1 MPDYSKHRGLNVDT
15 VLTVLRSSVI
25 LYAMK
30 ESRYDLKALCAE
42 AAVTPRTVHFYIGAG
57 LLRPAGTPG
66 PGARYDDGHLARLRL
81 IRLLQK
87 EHLPL
92 AEIRKRLETLSD
104 VDAERVLR
112 EHEWQY
118 TGPQSSAL
126 DYIRSV
132 LSGQRL
138 GYSQALAAQSLRN
151 SRAQTAQPVSER
163 SQWERIAFSADVEL
177 HIRRPLSREQNRQ
190 VDRLVAFAKEL
201 MEEEK
206 S

>member
-1 MPDYSKHRGLNVDT
+1 MAVPEL
-15 VLTVLRSSVI
+15 
-25 LYAMK
+25 
-30 ESRYDLKALCAE
+30 RYDLKALCSE
-42 AAVTPRTVHFYIGAG
+42 ADVTPRTVHFYIQAG

-81 IRLLQK
+81 IRLLQR

-92 AEIRKRLETLSD
+92 AEIRKRLENLSD
-104 VDAERVLR
+104 VEAGNVLR
-112 EHEWQY
+112 EHESRR

-132 LSGQRL
+132 LSGQRPVRPP
-138 GYSQALAAQSLRN
+138 APAAQPVTNLRA
-151 SRAQTAQPVSER
+151 RPAKAVSER

-177 HIRRPLSREQNRQ
+177 HVRRPLSREQNRQ
-190 VDRLVAFAKEL
+190 VDRLVAFAKRLFEG
-201 MEEEK
+201 EE

>member
-1 MPDYSKHRGLNVDT
+1 MQ
-15 VLTVLRSSVI
+15 
-25 LYAMK
+25 

-42 AAVTPRTVHFYIGAG
+42 AAVTPRTVHFYIQAG

-104 VDAERVLR
+104 VEAGNVLR
-112 EHEWQY
+112 EHESWRS
-118 TGPQSSAL
+118 GPQSSAL

-132 LSGQRL
+132 LSGQRP
-138 GYSQALAAQSLRN
+138 GRSPAPAAQPVRN
-151 SRAQTAQPVSER
+151 WRAQTVQPISER
-163 SQWERIAFSADVEL
+163 SQWERIAFSADIEL
-177 HIRRPLSREQNRQ
+177 HVRRPLSREQNRQ
-190 VDRLVAFAKEL
+190 VDRLVAFAGKL
-201 MEEEK
+201 IEEEE

>member
-1 MPDYSKHRGLNVDT
+1 MP
-15 VLTVLRSSVI
+15 
-25 LYAMK
+25 

-42 AAVTPRTVHFYIGAG
+42 AAVTPRTVHFYIQAG

-104 VDAERVLR
+104 VEAGDVLR
-112 EHEWQY
+112 EHESKRE
-118 TGPQSSAL
+118 GPQSSAL

-132 LSGQRL
+132 LSGQRPW
-138 GYSQALAAQSLRN
+138 SSPAPTAQSVSNL
-151 SRAQTAQPVSER
+151 RAQTAQPVSER
-163 SQWERIAFSADVEL
+163 SHWERIAFSADIEL
-177 HIRRPLSREQNRQ
+177 HIRRPLSREQNRH

-201 MEEEK
+201 IEEEK

>member
-1 MPDYSKHRGLNVDT
+1 M
-15 VLTVLRSSVI
+15 
-25 LYAMK
+25 
-30 ESRYDLKALCAE
+30 
-42 AAVTPRTVHFYIGAG
+42 TPRTVHFYIQAG

-104 VDAERVLR
+104 VEAENVLR
-112 EHEWQY
+112 EHEFQRY
-118 TGPQSSAL
+118 GRQSSAL

-132 LSGQRL
+132 LSGQWPQR
-138 GYSQALAAQSLRN
+138 SAAPSAQSMRNLRTQ
-151 SRAQTAQPVSER
+151 SAQPISER

-190 VDRLVAFAKEL
+190 VDSLVTFARKL
-201 MEEEK
+201 FEEENR
-206 S
+206 

>member
-1 MPDYSKHRGLNVDT
+1 MR
-15 VLTVLRSSVI
+15 
-25 LYAMK
+25 

-42 AAVTPRTVHFYIGAG
+42 AAVTPRTVHFYIQAG

-104 VDAERVLR
+104 VEAENVLL
-112 EHEWQY
+112 EHGSQRN
-118 TGPQSSAL
+118 GRQSSAL

-132 LSGQRL
+132 LSGQRPER
-138 GYSQALAAQSLRN
+138 SPAPATQPIRN
-151 SRAQTAQPVSER
+151 LRAQTAQTISER
-163 SQWERIAFSADVEL
+163 SQWEHIAFSADVEL

-190 VDRLVAFAKEL
+190 VDHLVTFARKL
-201 MEEEK
+201 FEEEK
-206 S
+206 SWS

>member
-1 MPDYSKHRGLNVDT
+1 MQ
-15 VLTVLRSSVI
+15 
-25 LYAMK
+25 
-30 ESRYDLKALCAE
+30 EWRYDLKALCAE
-42 AAVTPRTVHFYIGAG
+42 TAVTPRTVHFYIQAG
-57 LLRPAGTPG
+57 LLRPAGSPG

-92 AEIRKRLETLSD
+92 AEIRKRLEMLSD
-104 VDAERVLR
+104 VEAEGVLR
-112 EHEWQY
+112 EHESQRN
-118 TGPQSSAL
+118 GPQSSAL

-132 LSGQRL
+132 LSGQRPAR
-138 GYSQALAAQSLRN
+138 SPVPATQPVRN
-151 SRAQTAQPVSER
+151 LRAQTTQSISER

-190 VDRLVAFAKEL
+190 VDRLVAFARKL
-201 MEEEK
+201 IEEEK